1 MRHKMTQIINGKRYN
16 TETATLIASNE
27 YWDGSKYERGGT
39 NCHLY
44 QSANGNYFV
53 GYSTCWQ
60 GCMSYIEVISKAQ
73 AMRLYEELPEH
84 ECEYEEAFPSCTA
97 KEA

>member
-1 MRHKMTQIINGKRYN
+1 
-16 TETATLIASNE
+16 
-27 YWDGSKYERGGT
+27 
-39 NCHLY
+39 
-44 QSANGNYFV
+44 
-53 GYSTCWQ
+53 
-60 GCMSYIEVISKAQ
+60 MSYIEVISKAQ